1 MPSPVAWVCGGYL
14 QLEFPLQYGDTNEA
28 TVPDV
33 TEEAEYLVIIAIM
46 DPRLMRKLGGGLC
59 EGVKENQATASLPC
73 KYGSIRWEFLLQR
86 SWGLARYSW

>member
-14 QLEFPLQYGDTNEA
+14 QLEFPLQYRDTNEA

-46 DPRLMRKLGGGLC
+46 DPRLMRKLGGGYA
-59 EGVKENQATASLPC
+59 KE
-73 KYGSIRWEFLLQR
+73 
-86 SWGLARYSW
+86 